1 MSWHP
6 FRWGDPAGLGDGGDK
21 RADTVGGADDDY
33 WYQNQVGSGVSQA
46 GALVTPDTA
55 MRVSAVYACV
65 RIIAQSVAVLPF
77 TVYTSTD
84 AGRIKAVDHPLF
96 RILARRPNSWQ
107 TAYEF
112 MLMQQ
117 AHLCLRGNAFARIIT
132 GLDGSIEALVPIH
145 PDRVRVFRLMNG
157 RLRYEVRDQ
166 IANTTENV
174 LQEEMLHVRGL
185 TLDGLVGMSP
195 IAVARETIGGA
206 LGTQDYANR
215 LFSND
220 ARPGGV
226 LTVPGKLSTP
236 AATRIKEDWQ
246 QKFTGPNIHRT
257 AVLEE
262 GVKWAATGMTP
273 EDAQFLETRR
283 FQVIDIARIFGIPP
297 HKLGEL
303 DRSTH
308 SNIEHQGMEF
318 VTDTLMPWLV
328 AWEQAVSRDLMTEP
342 EQDTFHA
349 EFQVDALLRGDTAS
363 RYAAYAVG
371 RQWGWL
377 SADEIRR
384 REGMDPIGGLAGNTY
399 LRPMNMVDAAE
410 DDTDPPGTV
419 EPAEPTSA
427 KGA

>member
-1 MSWHP
+1 MRWHP
-6 FRWGDPAGLGDGGDK
+6 FSWGDPAGLGSGK
-21 RADTVGGADDDY
+21 RADLGGGPDDDY
-33 WYQNQVGSGVSQA
+33 WYQNQQGSGVAQTGS
-46 GALVTPDTA
+46 LVTPDTA

-77 TVYTSTD
+77 NLYQVSTS
-84 AGRIKAVDHPLF
+84 GRIKAVDHPLF
-96 RILARRPNSWQ
+96 RVLARRPNAWQ

-112 MLMQQ
+112 LMMQQ
-117 AHLCLRGNAFARIIT
+117 GHLCLRGNAYARIVTTSAGDIDS
-132 GLDGSIEALVPIH
+132 LIPYH
-145 PDRVRVFRLMNG
+145 PDRVRVFRLTNG
-157 RLRYEVRDQ
+157 KLRYEVRN
-166 IANTTENV
+166 INTNTIESL
-174 LQEEMLHVRGL
+174 LQEEMLHIRGL
-185 TLDGLVGMSP
+185 TLDGLVGLSP
-195 IAVARETIGGA
+195 IAVARESIGGA

-226 LTVPGKLSTP
+226 LTVPGKMSD
-236 AATRIKEDWQ
+236 AAAKRIKEDWQ
-246 QKFTGPNIHRT
+246 QKFTGPNIHKT

-262 GVKWAATGMTP
+262 GVKWAPTGMTP

-283 FQVIDIARIFGIPP
+283 FQVTDIARIFGVPP

-328 AWEQAVSRDLMTEP
+328 AWEQAVSRDLMTAD
-342 EQDTFHA
+342 EQDAYHA

-377 SADEIRR
+377 NADEIRM
-384 REGMDPIGGLAGNTY
+384 REGMDPIGGLAGQTY
-399 LRPMNMVDAAE
+399 LRPLNMVDASE
-410 DDTDPPGTV
+410 DEADAPGTV
-419 EPAEPTSA
+419 EPAEPGSTA
-427 KGA
+427 